1 MKSSRLDSIVR
12 HHIEDLIIW
21 LQAWYNQPGN
31 HFDMVYGHFAAMG
44 GFAADV
50 EHIHNVTKRITITP
64 RGIIFL
70 AQRGR
75 FCQVNRSHIQDK
87 SKADLLAKGLVC
99 VQVLWVAGQ
108 AIERKLAGYPMTLLE
123 VHTIVHVVCA
133 LVMYGLWLQK
143 PLNVQDQTLVSF
155 ADDQTTLAYMLQT
168 SQSDFPSRYHG
179 FNVQRPNYLT
189 RRAECVMQI
198 LNVVE
203 PQSIY
208 VENIVEKSEGLPR
221 LVMQSVI
228 QEGEQELAQISTYFH
243 LSSKGL
249 DESMHQYPMSL
260 YLKTYTPACKDPVL
274 CTIFSGQVLTFTRQ
288 SLSLK
293 IGPELPGLSP
303 TFKQID
309 IRREQDKL
317 EFLYEGRRFD
327 GANVNYPG
335 HAVSLTRKDIQ
346 RLSNTSK
353 WLSDQGKNL
362 RNANLLK
369 DPSLVLD
376 ESLLSITVPDWTTQ
390 GLWAGIS
397 RELQFGFVSA
407 LALLPTAYGYVHYT
421 TLDFL
426 FPSTMERLLWKIS
439 CILFMASGV
448 CAILLCF
455 ILFLDNLAVKCL
467 KRRAPTSTDIESRL
481 EPAFRSPP
489 YFFKKIFEHL
499 LNSLPR
505 FLQSMIGWIV
515 FLLGIIFCVL
525 YCAARIYVVLE
536 SFISL
541 RHVPIGVYQTPSGN
555 FINYIPHF

>member
-12 HHIEDLIIW
+12 HHTEDLIIW

-50 EHIHNVTKRITITP
+50 EHIHNVTKRTTITP
-64 RGIIFL
+64 HGIIFL

-108 AIERKLAGYPMTLLE
+108 AVERKLAGYPMTLLE

-168 SQSDFPSRYHG
+168 TQSYFPSRYHG

-189 RRAECVMQI
+189 RRAECVMHI
-198 LNVVE
+198 LNVVK

-208 VENIVEKSEGLPR
+208 VENIVEKSEGLPQ
-221 LVMQSVI
+221 LVMQAVI
-228 QEGEQELAQISTYFH
+228 QEGDQELAQISTYFH
-243 LSSKGL
+243 LSSKGP
-249 DESMHQYPMSL
+249 DGSMHQYPMSL

-274 CTIFSGQVLTFTRQ
+274 CTVFSGQVLTFRRQ

-293 IGPELPGLSP
+293 IGPELPRWSP
-303 TFKQID
+303 TLEQID

-327 GANVNYPG
+327 GANV
-335 HAVSLTRKDIQ
+335 D
-346 RLSNTSK
+346 
-353 WLSDQGKNL
+353 
-362 RNANLLK
+362 
-369 DPSLVLD
+369 
-376 ESLLSITVPDWTTQ
+376 
-390 GLWAGIS
+390 
-397 RELQFGFVSA
+397 
-407 LALLPTAYGYVHYT
+407 
-421 TLDFL
+421 
-426 FPSTMERLLWKIS
+426 
-439 CILFMASGV
+439 
-448 CAILLCF
+448 
-455 ILFLDNLAVKCL
+455 
-467 KRRAPTSTDIESRL
+467 
-481 EPAFRSPP
+481 
-489 YFFKKIFEHL
+489 
-499 LNSLPR
+499 
-505 FLQSMIGWIV
+505 
-515 FLLGIIFCVL
+515 
-525 YCAARIYVVLE
+525 
-536 SFISL
+536 
-541 RHVPIGVYQTPSGN
+541 
-555 FINYIPHF
+555 